1 MIGGTG
7 GEGGEGKVGPGREG
21 LMALASAGCEMPSSS
36 YTAGPRPQL
45 PGLWA
50 AELASVASTQALQR
64 DGWRDCEAG
73 GSGRRGWA
81 RARNRLARSAGGCAR
96 ARRARMAGR
105 AGSAYGEPP
114 MSRCGP
120 AFPRSFRPSNRRK
133 RRIAHV
139 MELAKLVTVLRRRF
153 RGFCTV
159 FGVSLFG
166 RVGV

>member
-1 MIGGTG
+1 
-7 GEGGEGKVGPGREG
+7 
-21 LMALASAGCEMPSSS
+21 MALASAGCEMSSSS
-36 YTAGPRPQL
+36 YTAGPRPEL

-64 DGWRDCEAG
+64 AWQAG
-73 GSGRRGWA
+73 LRGRRQ
-81 RARNRLARSAGGCAR
+81 RKERLGTSQEQAGQVRRWLRSGEA
-96 ARRARMAGR
+96 RARMAGR

-139 MELAKLVTVLRRRF
+139 MELSQT
-153 RGFCTV
+153 CYD
-159 FGVSLFG
+159 VSWFLHGIRIFAIWSCG
-166 RVGV
+166 CDSGMSQWYRVGDAGALRAEP